1 MWEEGGGIVCACKC
15 GGGDVSRLFDLTPA
29 QTDQTP
35 IYTVRTQTM
44 NKYTHLLHPHVGAPT
59 RPSLTQ
65 SPTPPTHI
73 KIIKKQTHTLSQIYI
88 YIYRV
93 HVSMYVCTY
102 LLHPHVGALARDL
115 EEQHAQNIV
124 PVGVA
129 PMGARLREEGHLF
142 VFVFI

>member
-1 MWEEGGGIVCACKC
+1 MGGFGVVHLEGVEDVQINCVGEGGGIVCACKC

-59 RPSLTQ
+59 RPSLTR

-73 KIIKKQTHTLSQIYI
+73 
-88 YIYRV
+88 
-93 HVSMYVCTY
+93 
-102 LLHPHVGALARDL
+102 
-115 EEQHAQNIV
+115 
-124 PVGVA
+124 
-129 PMGARLREEGHLF
+129 
-142 VFVFI
+142 